1 MRGLC
6 GRFPSSF
13 FAIAATVTAVGGM
26 VADAAKA
33 QGGGGQP
40 DARVHA
46 IAGSAA
52 SVAVLLPAAYETLP
66 DTSFRV
72 LYVLPVEPRGTSTY
86 GDPLAVIQSLG
97 LHDTYRLIC
106 VAVQFDET
114 SWLGDHATDDRRRH
128 ATCMVETV
136 VPHVDGHC
144 RTVKSAE
151 GRLLLGFS
159 KSGWAAIT
167 LLLRHGDTF
176 GAAASWDAPLMLT
189 GEQFGIYETDV
200 HYGTAA
206 AMAAQSPTALLRRRA
221 GEFHGRPRLVIAG
234 SNLFGTFGEKR
245 FPYDGPPHTEAFH
258 DLAEKLRVPHVY
270 EPRIRAE
277 HSWNGN
283 WLGPVVERLV
293 ELSPVTEEHAP

>member
-1 MRGLC
+1 M
-6 GRFPSSF
+6 
-13 FAIAATVTAVGGM
+13 
-26 VADAAKA
+26 
-33 QGGGGQP
+33 
-40 DARVHA
+40 
-46 IAGSAA
+46 
-52 SVAVLLPAAYETLP
+52 LLPAEYETRAS
-66 DTSFRV
+66 TRFRV
-72 LYVLPVEPRGTSTY
+72 LYVLPVEPRGKSKY

-114 SWLGDHATDDRRRH
+114 SWLGDHATDGRRRH

-136 VPHVDGHC
+136 VPYVDEHY

-159 KSGWAAIT
+159 KAGWAAIT

-176 GAAASWDAPLMLT
+176 GAAASWDAPLMFT

-206 AMAAQSPTALLRRRA
+206 AMAAQSPTTLLRQHA

-234 SNLFGTFGEKR
+234 SNLFGTFGDKR

-258 DLAEKLRVPHVY
+258 ELAEKLGVPHVY

-277 HSWNGN
+277 HSWNKD
-283 WLGPVVERLV
+283 WLGPVVERLARIGPAQV
-293 ELSPVTEEHAP
+293 SGRAPAGLP

>member
-1 MRGLC
+1 M
-6 GRFPSSF
+6 FP
-13 FAIAATVTAVGGM
+13 AIVVAMTAAGATAP
-26 VADAAKA
+26 DAARA
-33 QGGGGQP
+33 QGSGDQP
-40 DARVHA
+40 VPRVHA

-52 SVAVLLPAAYETLP
+52 SVAVLLPAAYETFL
-66 DTSFRV
+66 DTPFRV
-72 LYVLPVEPRGTSTY
+72 IYVLPVEPRGESKY
-86 GDPLAVIQSLG
+86 GDPLVVIQSLR

-136 VPHVDGHC
+136 VPYVDGHY

-159 KSGWAAIT
+159 KAGWAAIT

-176 GAAASWDAPLMLT
+176 GAAASWDAPLMFT

-206 AMAAQSPTALLRRRA
+206 AMAAQSPTALMRLRA
-221 GEFHGRPRLVIAG
+221 GDFLGRPRLVIAG
-234 SNLFGTFGEKR
+234 SNLFGTCGHKR

-258 DLAEKLRVPHVY
+258 ELTEKLGVPHVY

-277 HSWNGN
+277 HSWNKD
-283 WLGPVVERLV
+283 WLGPIVERLV
-293 ELSPVTEEHAP
+293 ALSPAADEHAP